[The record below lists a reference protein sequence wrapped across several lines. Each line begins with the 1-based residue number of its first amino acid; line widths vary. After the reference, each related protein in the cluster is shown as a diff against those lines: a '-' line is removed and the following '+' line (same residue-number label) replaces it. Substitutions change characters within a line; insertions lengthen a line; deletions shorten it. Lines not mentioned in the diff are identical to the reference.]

1 MIGRGSE
8 ALVPSLG
15 MGVERQEGA
24 GAGRPGQEREGR
36 ADAGRPLTPAAA
48 SLARGDKHRAVAARC
63 SGWNH
68 KGFPSRQSWGQEE
81 EAEAGLGHPRV
92 RRDAERLSMAG
103 REGRKE
109 GRKASSWVLTLR
121 SSASSHS
128 GDSSLC
134 LSSRL

>member
-1 MIGRGSE
+1 MQG
-8 ALVPSLG
+8 L
-15 MGVERQEGA
+15 
-24 GAGRPGQEREGR
+24 GRPGQEREGR

-81 EAEAGLGHPRV
+81 EAEAGPGHPHV
-92 RRDAERLSMAG
+92 RRDAERLSMGGAG
-103 REGRKE
+103 GGKE